1 VKKRRA
7 MRVSSVFLG
16 RREITVMRERIDG
29 GSFIYI
35 GGARRVLATVIFR
48 FLLKN
53 YFLIKNSFLYNLKI
67 FR

>member
-35 GGARRVLATVIFR
+35 GGARRVLATRHISFFFFFQNIYIFFNKK
-48 FLLKN
+48 FL
-53 YFLIKNSFLYNLKI
+53 FI
-67 FR
+67 